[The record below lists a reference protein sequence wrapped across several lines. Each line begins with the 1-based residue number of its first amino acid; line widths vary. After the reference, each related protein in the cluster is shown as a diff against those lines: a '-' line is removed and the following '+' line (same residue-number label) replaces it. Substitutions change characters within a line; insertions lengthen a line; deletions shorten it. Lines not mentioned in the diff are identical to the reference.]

1 MEPKSIAFYTAV
13 ALSMLA
19 VLSATIFPTLVQS
32 VQAATT
38 TTPSNDRGGAADG
51 YSQSTPSND
60 RGTSDSQSTP
70 SDKQSHKDSGSN
82 GNQDGKSDKSNNNH
96 DAKDPNGSSGQ
107 GLTPSAGVPSCG
119 DVLTQDVTLQSDLN
133 CSGNGLTVGESG
145 ITINL
150 NGHTITSNHDQ
161 NSADETTNY
170 DGNSGILVPNANHV
184 TILGGGQIAGFDKGI
199 WIEGSSGAKVT
210 DVDMRGN
217 GVGVLVSGS
226 EDTELSANS
235 ILNNKYGIIL
245 ESSHGGVIAFN
256 QIAGNREAGIILS
269 SSSEFV
275 IVGNNMFGNGKNGLF
290 LDALSSGNRVDYNNV
305 FGDDT
310 ADINNANGL
319 SPSVNNNSFGQ
330 NNNCAV
336 SDPDGLC

>member
-51 YSQSTPSND
+51 YSQSTPSNDRGTSDSQSTPSNDRGTSDSQSTPSND

-150 NGHTITSNHDQ
+150 NG
-161 NSADETTNY
+161 
-170 DGNSGILVPNANHV
+170 
-184 TILGGGQIAGFDKGI
+184 
-199 WIEGSSGAKVT
+199 
-210 DVDMRGN
+210 
-217 GVGVLVSGS
+217 
-226 EDTELSANS
+226 
-235 ILNNKYGIIL
+235 
-245 ESSHGGVIAFN
+245 
-256 QIAGNREAGIILS
+256 
-269 SSSEFV
+269 
-275 IVGNNMFGNGKNGLF
+275 
-290 LDALSSGNRVDYNNV
+290 
-305 FGDDT
+305 
-310 ADINNANGL
+310 
-319 SPSVNNNSFGQ
+319 
-330 NNNCAV
+330 
-336 SDPDGLC
+336 